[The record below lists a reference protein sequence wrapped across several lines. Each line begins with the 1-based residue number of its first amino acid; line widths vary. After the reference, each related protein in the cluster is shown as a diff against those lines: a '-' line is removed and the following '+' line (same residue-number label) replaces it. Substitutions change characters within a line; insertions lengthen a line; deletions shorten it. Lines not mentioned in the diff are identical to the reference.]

1 MRQLPQSDGW
11 RAAGGHLSYSGLP
24 HGWGEEGRIPVAQSQ
39 ILTGRSEEYEKGFT
53 PSAKGYYCYRN
64 QIEKCSDSE
73 LMCSFSLF

>member
-1 MRQLPQSDGW
+1 M
-11 RAAGGHLSYSGLP
+11 AGGLQGGTSHILAYLI

-53 PSAKGYYCYRN
+53 PSARGYYCYRN